1 MKWISIKDE
10 LPKEG
15 STVIAGT
22 LFCGLEI
29 PDKDAFVIA
38 DYYQGNFIRP
48 YIHEV
53 EIIPY
58 IDYWAP
64 IAPLPKDGD

>member
-1 MKWISIKDE
+1 MKNLEMKIVYSYDNDE
-10 LPKEG
+10 WA
-15 STVIAGT
+15 SDMYDTIQ
-22 LFCGLEI
+22 
-29 PDKDAFVIA
+29 DAA
-38 DYYQGNFIRP
+38 DYYHGNFIRP